1 VLAIVVQGLTMAPF
15 LRRLGITGVKDIY
28 QEKYEMARG
37 RLGSINAV
45 LSTLESMRRERDIPA
60 EVLVEMERDYQRKAT
75 DAQQEL
81 TALQQQTTRFLE
93 EEHQEV
99 VRRVLFVEK
108 ESLLKAYQKGT
119 IGKEAFEHL
128 MAELD
133 ERLSSALAAQRHVQP
148 PELPP
153 AAPEVVKT

>member
-1 VLAIVVQGLTMAPF
+1 VLA
-15 LRRLGITGVKDIY
+15 
-28 QEKYEMARG
+28 
-37 RLGSINAV
+37 
-45 LSTLESMRRERDIPA
+45 TLESMRRERDIPA
-60 EVLVEMERDYQRKAT
+60 EVLVEMERDYQRKAS

-99 VRRVLFVEK
+99 ARRVLFVEK
-108 ESLLKAYQKGT
+108 EALLKAYQEGT

-153 AAPEVVKT
+153 AAPEIVKT